1 MKYLFG
7 NWKMAIEKTGVQTF
21 LHELR
26 RTKQLKNIVCGI
38 AAPSVYVADIQKEIK
53 HKKWMLGAQ
62 NVSYAKSGAFTG
74 EISAEMLKEKQAD
87 FCLVGHSERRTLF
100 GEDNKTINQKILQLQ
115 AQKIIPMLCI
125 GETLKEYQQKTTKK
139 VLKTQLVECL
149 KGVDANNL
157 IVAYEPVWAIGTGK
171 SASIKDIETS
181 IVFIKQTLA
190 KLFPNKQNFVVL
202 YGGSV
207 KPSNAKEI
215 FSLNCVDGALV
226 GGASL
231 KCAEFLEIA
240 KNM

>member
-1 MKYLFG
+1 MKYLIG
-7 NWKMAIEKTGVQTF
+7 NWKMAVTKASVETF
-21 LHELR
+21 MRESKR
-26 RTKQLKNIVCGI
+26 LKFPQGLVCGI
-38 AAPSVYVADIQKEIK
+38 AAPSVYVSDIQKEMK

-62 NVSYAKSGAFTG
+62 NVSYAKNGAFTG
-74 EISAEMLKEKQAD
+74 EVSAEMLKEKQAD

-100 GEDNKTINQKILQLQ
+100 FEDNKTINQKILQLQ
-115 AQKIIPMLCI
+115 EQNIIPMLCI
-125 GETLKEYQQKTTKK
+125 GETLQEYEQKTTKK

-149 KGVDANNL
+149 KGVNPESL

-171 SASIKDIETS
+171 SASNKDIETA

-190 KLFPNKQNFVVL
+190 KIFPNKQNFVVL

-215 FSLNCVDGALV
+215 FSLDCVDGALV